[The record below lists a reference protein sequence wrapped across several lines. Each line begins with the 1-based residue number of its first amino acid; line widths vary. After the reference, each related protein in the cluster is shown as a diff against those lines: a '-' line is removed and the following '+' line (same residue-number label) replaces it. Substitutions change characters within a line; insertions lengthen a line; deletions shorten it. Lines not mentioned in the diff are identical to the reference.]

1 MAKQY
6 MSDQLFEQI
15 YHARSTDPETSH
27 EAVPKNLS
35 GQAFDVLKAYRNG
48 RPMTDM
54 DAYVLAGFER
64 GRLAHQRCS
73 DLRRRKFIKW
83 VDGDLGTS
91 PSGKSAK
98 ISKITDAGLAYLI
111 MMEKR

>member
-15 YHARSTDPETSH
+15 YHARLTDPETSH

-35 GQAFDVLKAYRNG
+35 GQALQVLKAYRDVG

-54 DAYVLAGFER
+54 DAYEHAGFER

-73 DLRRRKFIKW
+73 DLRRREFIKW
-83 VDGDLGTS
+83 TGGLGTS
-91 PSGKSAK
+91 PSRNSAK
-98 ISKITDAGLAYLI
+98 LSEITAAGLAYLTR
-111 MMEKR
+111 MKQ